1 MIITRRW
8 LDNFINLDDISDD
21 KITQALNSLGFEVEN
36 YKSYKKL
43 NDDLIIGFVSA
54 VFPMEGTKLNFC
66 FVDIGEELVSPI
78 VTGATNIKEGQY
90 VIVARP
96 EKTIAN
102 GVTLAIKKIQGKISE
117 GMIVSLSEIGMQ
129 NSSLINNEITDWIYE
144 VFTKQDLYTLI
155 GNDNA
160 LDIIGFN
167 DSVWEISLTL
177 NRSDALGSLQVA
189 KELANYFKKQINFVD
204 EPYKISQSKNKIT
217 TTFELDNS
225 DKIIRSLAIQQFDI
239 KELLSFDKRI
249 LNIYSNQDIW
259 LKFNEVKTSL
269 NFWLDLSNI
278 IAIETGQ
285 PVIFLDPKKITK
297 KLSIKNNPNQTNQ
310 TNLQLMHGDEVISTL
325 GVDFNIDFLPT
336 LNDDSAQVLLVI
348 LSLDPYF
355 MRKQQKSFNMS
366 NISLQR
372 WMKPISSKLY
382 NLTAQR
388 TIFWLNEYNL
398 LSTAS
403 SLDVLIESEEKENI
417 VNVDLK
423 EINNLLGIKLSFQK
437 IQSLFKK
444 LDFEIK
450 KLPNNIISFKIDNL
464 RTDITH
470 QAHIIEEIARLYGY
484 NNIKSEPPIIE
495 SAIKSKNFENK
506 LKIQIENYLIG
517 LGFNNVKTYSLMNKK
532 EVEAW
537 DLFNIKNPLN
547 LISPLSK
554 LRETY
559 RLSISKSLI
568 EIATLNYAK
577 GNKNIKLYEFGD
589 IYNKK
594 NVWKKHLS
602 FLISGDVIFQKAYN
616 IDIKP
621 NYSYA
626 KGILDEILKF
636 YQLNWSEIEITTNQ
650 SVNNDIHPYIN
661 GCIKYHDEIL
671 GFIYKL
677 NPHFEK
683 EQKLDETYIVELCIS
698 TLEKFLNPT
707 IKLNEIPKFQ
717 KTSRDVTML
726 LEEKHKYNQ
735 IINSISKNIN
745 FISNIY
751 LFDIYQDHLLKQEQK
766 TAISI
771 KVEFNSTEQQLSDEI
786 IAIEWKK
793 MLKNISDLNIKIK

>member
-78 VTGATNIKEGQY
+78 VTGATNIKEGQH

-96 EKTIAN
+96 DITIAN

-129 NSSLINNEITDWIYE
+129 NSSLISNEITDWIYE

-160 LDIIGFN
+160 LDVIGFN
-167 DSVWEISLTL
+167 DSVWKISLTL

-189 KELANYFKKQINFVD
+189 KELTNYFKKQINFVG
-204 EPYKISQSKNKIT
+204 ETYKINPSKNKIT

-239 KELLSFDKRI
+239 KKLLSFDKRI

-269 NFWLDLSNI
+269 NFWLDLSSI

-285 PVIFLDPKKITK
+285 PIIFLDPKKITK
-297 KLSIKNNPNQTNQ
+297 KLSVKNNPNQKNK

-336 LNDDSAQVLLVI
+336 SNDESDQVLVVF

-355 MRKQQKSFNMS
+355 MRKQQKSFNMLS
-366 NISLQR
+366 VSLQR

-382 NLTAQR
+382 NLAAQR

-398 LSTAS
+398 LSSFS

-450 KLPNNIISFKIDNL
+450 KLPNNIISFKIDSL

-495 SAIKSKNFENK
+495 SVIKSKNFENK
-506 LKIQIENYLIG
+506 LKLQIENYLIG

-532 EVEAW
+532 EVETW

-589 IYNKK
+589 IYNKI
-594 NVWKKHLS
+594 NIWKKHLS
-602 FLISGDVIFQKAYN
+602 FLISGGVIFQKAYN

-621 NYSYA
+621 NYGYA

-636 YQLNWSEIEITTNQ
+636 YQLNLNEIEITTNQ
-650 SVNNDIHPYIN
+650 NVNNDIHPYIN
-661 GCIKYHDEIL
+661 GCIKYRDEIL

-677 NPHFEK
+677 SPHFVK
-683 EQKLDETYIVELCIS
+683 KQKLDETFIVELCIS
-698 TLEKFLNPT
+698 TLEKFLNST
-707 IKLNEIPKFQ
+707 IKLDEISKFQ

-751 LFDIYQDHLLKQEQK
+751 LFDIYQDHFLKQEQK

-771 KVEFNSTEQQLSDEI
+771 KVEFNSTKQQLSDEI